1 VQPNPQH
8 LEALQ
13 SLLLQ
18 RGDARALARDAVAR
32 APDSAGAQLVE
43 AVVLACSRDRRDFE
57 AAGWAYARLCQLPMD
72 ERSRTHAAALAAAID
87 GDLGR
92 ACAVYDRI
100 LDDEPADLLALW
112 AAHILD
118 YYLGNPER
126 LRARTSRVLQQWSQR
141 REGYHAVLSM
151 HAFALQECG
160 DYDAAEEMALRAL
173 ELEPRDLR
181 AQHALLHIHEMT
193 GNAAGGI
200 SCAARHIEQWG
211 ADAGA
216 GHHLWWHVALFMLA
230 LERPHAA
237 VAIYDLRLRQD
248 TLAELI
254 DAAALLWRLRLARF
268 DVGARFSALAE
279 SWAPYAEDA
288 HCAFNDL
295 HATMAFAGAERW
307 DLAQRLLAA
316 QERRL
321 ARPGGA
327 NLDMTRLVGY
337 PACRAIVL
345 FAQTN
350 FRGAEALL
358 RSLPPVAHRIGGSH
372 AQRDVLALTRAAA
385 LRYSRKVQGS
395 SNDFVSQTLAAA

>member
-1 VQPNPQH
+1 MIAS
-8 LEALQ
+8 ALQ
-13 SLLLQ
+13 SLRLQ
-18 RGDARALARDAVAR
+18 RGDTLALAREAVAA
-32 APDSAGAQLVE
+32 APRSAAAQLVE

-57 AAGWAYARLCQLPMD
+57 AAGWAYARLCQLPMS
-72 ERSRTHAAALAAAID
+72 ERERTHAAALAAAID
-87 GDLGR
+87 GDLAR
-92 ACAVYDRI
+92 ACAVYERI

-126 LRARTSRVLQQWSQR
+126 LRSRTCRVLPYWSPQ
-141 REGYHAVLSM
+141 EGAYHAVLSM

-160 DYDAAEEMALRAL
+160 DYGAAEEMALRAL

-181 AQHALLHIHEMT
+181 AQHALLHVHEML
-193 GNAAGGI
+193 GSAADGI
-200 SCAARHIEQWG
+200 RCAARHVEQWG

-230 LERPHAA
+230 LERQHAA
-237 VAIYDLRLRQD
+237 LAIYDLRLRQES
-248 TLAELI
+248 LPELI

-268 DVGARFSALAE
+268 DVGARFAALAE
-279 SWAPYAEDA
+279 SWAPFAEDA

-295 HATMAFAGAERW
+295 HAMMAFAGAERW
-307 DLAQRLLAA
+307 DLAQRLLGA

-337 PACRAIVL
+337 PASRALLL
-345 FAQTN
+345 FAQGN
-350 FRGAEALL
+350 FKGAEALL
-358 RSLPPVAHRIGGSH
+358 RSLPPVAHRVGGSH

-385 LRYSRKVQGS
+385 MRRFSQGETHAI
-395 SNDFVSQTLAAA
+395 FAPRALAAA

>member
-1 VQPNPQH
+1 MISY
-8 LEALQ
+8 EGALQ

-18 RGDARALARDAVAR
+18 RGDARALARDAVAN
-32 APDSAGAQLVE
+32 APESAAAQLVE
-43 AVVLACSRDRRDFE
+43 AVLLACSRDRRDFE
-57 AAGWAYARLCQLPMD
+57 AAGWAYGRLCRLPMD
-72 ERSRTHAAALAAAID
+72 ERERTHAAALAAAID
-87 GDLGR
+87 GDLAQ
-92 ACAVYDRI
+92 ACGVYDRI
-100 LDDEPADLLALW
+100 LDHEPGDVLALW

-126 LRARTSRVLQQWSQR
+126 LRSRTSRVLQHWSPR

-160 DYDAAEEMALRAL
+160 DYGAAEETALRAL

-181 AQHALLHIHEMT
+181 AQHALLHVYEML
-193 GNAAGGI
+193 GKAQEGLRWAAGHA
-200 SCAARHIEQWG
+200 SSWEAA
-211 ADAGA
+211 
-216 GHHLWWHVALFMLA
+216 HHMWWHVALFMLA
-230 LERPHAA
+230 LDRQHAA
-237 VAIYDLRLRQD
+237 LAIHDLRLRQD

-268 DVGARFSALAE
+268 DIGSRFAALAE
-279 SWAPYAEDA
+279 NWAPYAEDV

-295 HATMAFAGAERW
+295 HAMMAFAGAERW

-321 ARPGGA
+321 AGRGGA

-337 PACRAIVL
+337 PACRAILL
-345 FAQTN
+345 FAQSD
-350 FRGAEALL
+350 FRGAEAIL
-358 RSLPPVAHRIGGSH
+358 RALPPVAHRIGGSH

-395 SNDFVSQTLAAA
+395 SSDFVSQTLAAA

>member
-1 VQPNPQH
+1 MIAS
-8 LEALQ
+8 ALQ
-13 SLLLQ
+13 SLRLQ
-18 RGDARALARDAVAR
+18 RGDTLALARQAVAA
-32 APDSAGAQLVE
+32 APHSAAAQLVE

-57 AAGWAYARLCQLPMD
+57 AAGWAYARLCQLPMS
-72 ERSRTHAAALAAAID
+72 ERERTHAAALAAAID
-87 GDLGR
+87 GDLAR
-92 ACAVYDRI
+92 ACAVYERI
-100 LDDEPADLLALW
+100 LDDEPTDLLALW

-126 LRARTSRVLQQWSQR
+126 LRSRTCRVLPYWSPQ
-141 REGYHAVLSM
+141 EGAYHAVLSM

-160 DYDAAEEMALRAL
+160 DYGAAEEMALRAL

-181 AQHALLHIHEMT
+181 AQHALLHVHEML
-193 GNAAGGI
+193 GSAADGI
-200 SCAARHIEQWG
+200 RCAARHVEQWG

-237 VAIYDLRLRQD
+237 LAIYDLRLRQES
-248 TLAELI
+248 LPELI
-254 DAAALLWRLRLARF
+254 DASALLWRLRLARF
-268 DVGARFSALAE
+268 DVGARFAALAE
-279 SWAPYAEDA
+279 SWAPFAEDA

-295 HATMAFAGAERW
+295 HAMMAFAGAERW
-307 DLAQRLLAA
+307 DLAQRLLGA

-337 PACRAIVL
+337 PASRALLL
-345 FAQTN
+345 FAQGN
-350 FRGAEALL
+350 FKGAEALL
-358 RSLPPVAHRIGGSH
+358 RSLPPVAHRVGGSH

-385 LRYSRKVQGS
+385 MRRFSQGETHAI
-395 SNDFVSQTLAAA
+395 FAPRALAAA